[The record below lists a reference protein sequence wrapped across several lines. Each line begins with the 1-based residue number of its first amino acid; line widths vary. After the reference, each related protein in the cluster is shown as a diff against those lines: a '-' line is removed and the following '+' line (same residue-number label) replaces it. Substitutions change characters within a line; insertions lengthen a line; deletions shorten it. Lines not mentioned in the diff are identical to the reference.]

1 MIDPTSPHYNNFKGI
16 MFMLLH
22 ALSASM
28 LFALVKLVSKD
39 ISSNQIVFFYKFIL
53 LLIVLPWIFKN
64 GLKVFYTKRLKTYII
79 SGIFGTSATL
89 CLMYGIQYIPLAN
102 VTALWY
108 MEKILLVIIGVIYF
122 KEKINTKRVL
132 AIILSFI
139 GAIIVVIPNLNLN
152 NFNTHYYFI
161 FAAVILWLLYCLTIK
176 SLGRTEKLTTQTLY
190 NIFISTILSGPIA
203 LLSYSNGDI
212 EWATH
217 SIELNHLPPLILT
230 SLCYLIVCTSN
241 FKSFQCG
248 DLSIVSPFGYTKI
261 IFSGL
266 LGMIFFNEYP
276 SINSYAGYIII
287 GLSSWY
293 IAKAAI
299 RKKTI

>member
-1 MIDPTSPHYNNFKGI
+1 MTKIPFSHKNNLKGI
-16 MFMLLH
+16 MFMILH

-28 LFALVKLVSKD
+28 LFALVKLLSRE
-39 ISSNQIVFFYKFIL
+39 ISSNQVVFLYKFTL
-53 LLIVLPWIFKN
+53 LLIISPWIIKN
-64 GLKVFYTKRLKTYII
+64 GLRVFYTKRLKTYIV

-89 CLMYGIQYIPLAN
+89 CLMYGIQHTALAN

-108 MEKILLVIIGVIYF
+108 MEKILLVITGVIYF
-122 KEKINTKRVL
+122 KEKIDIKRAI

-139 GAIIVVIPNLNLN
+139 GAIIVVFPHLNLD
-152 NFNTHYYFI
+152 NFNNYYYFI

-190 NIFISTILSGPIA
+190 NIVVSSILSLPIA
-203 LLSYSNGDI
+203 FINYSNEQI
-212 EWATH
+212 IWAEHTVNLTH
-217 SIELNHLPPLILT
+217 IPFIILA

-248 DLSIVSPFGYTKI
+248 DLSVVGPFGYTKI
-261 IFSGL
+261 IFAGI
-266 LGMIFFNEYP
+266 LGMIFFNEFP
-276 SINSYAGYIII
+276 PINSYIGYIII

-293 IAKAAI
+293 LARTAI
-299 RKKTI
+299 KIKTI